1 MRLYHTR
8 DHIKRDLLV
17 NNTTFNANPSANT
30 QAVAVEHNTPATT
43 KVINRHDLDHS
54 KPAPVRPEPANKK
67 VNKRQNI
74 VYNNRGLVLQILSTG
89 TCMG

>member
-1 MRLYHTR
+1 M
-8 DHIKRDLLV
+8 LV
-17 NNTTFNANPSANT
+17 SGNTFNANPSANT
-30 QAVAVEHNTPATT
+30 QAVAVGHNTPATT
-43 KVINRHDLDHS
+43 QIKNRHNLDHS